1 MSTASLAFDIH
12 EIENNLFLVQHKSS
26 RKFIRMGPRETEYLQ
41 FLAAV
46 PAAAADPPQGEAA
59 AQAQAAPAYAGS
71 LTEEERAYLAAKFG
85 EWGFLDPAL
94 PEEEAA
100 GARKWRFNWRIDD
113 LTTIKFFSVDPDAW
127 LDRRLPLIRLLLHP
141 AAIAAYG
148 LVMLG
153 AFALLLSQPQL
164 TVGLDPYG
172 LGWGQYAA
180 IYAMIVLTTVIHEL
194 GHGMTCK
201 YYGGRVK
208 QMGAMLFYFSPAMF
222 CDVSDTYTFRRRR
235 HKLAV
240 LAAGVFSQWLLS
252 SLAILAYGAL
262 QAAGA
267 QPSELLLYYAFAN
280 LGMSVLNLLPLVKL
294 DGYWMLSHGLGI
306 ANLRAKAFRSLWSLL
321 RLTKFRGE
329 AAQSGASRRERAIL
343 LAYGAAATAFTPCFW
358 LWGILQVQQRLQAWI
373 GAFSFLV
380 TACIAVVMLYHMGK
394 FFRTMRQPA

>member
-1 MSTASLAFDIH
+1 MSTASAFDIH
-12 EIENNLFLVQHKSS
+12 EIENNLFLVQHRSS

-41 FLAAV
+41 YLAST
-46 PAAAADPPQGEAA
+46 PAAASSAPQGEAA
-59 AQAQAAPAYAGS
+59 EQAAPYAGS
-71 LTEEERAYLAAKFG
+71 LSEEEQAYLASKFG
-85 EWGFLDPAL
+85 EWGFLDPAV

-100 GARKWRFNWRIDD
+100 GTRKWRFNWRIDD

-127 LDRRLPLIRLLLHP
+127 LDRRLPLIRSLLHP

-153 AFALLLSQPQL
+153 ALALLLAQPQL
-164 TVGLDPYG
+164 AVGLDPYG
-172 LGWGQYAA
+172 LGWAQYAA

-235 HKLAV
+235 HKMAV

-252 SLAILAYGAL
+252 SLAILAYGGL

-280 LGMSVLNLLPLVKL
+280 VGMSVLNLMPLVKL
-294 DGYWMLSHGLGI
+294 DGYWMLSHCLGI
-306 ANLRAKAFRSLWSLL
+306 ANLRSKAFRSLWSLL
-321 RLTKFRGE
+321 RLPGPRDPI
-329 AAQSGASRRERAIL
+329 AASPPSRRERSIL
-343 LAYGAAATAFTPCFW
+343 LAYGAAAAAFTPCFW
-358 LWGILQVQQRLQAWI
+358 LWGILQVQERLQGWI

-380 TACIAVVMLYHMGK
+380 TAGIAVVMLYHMGK